1 MDWEFFESLSEAEA
15 NKFLDNFL
23 SVESENIKDLLEQA
37 QKANLTA
44 DFSVDSIAPLFQWGL
59 SKIITIPKEPDGTLP
74 EWIRNSSSYLE
85 NLFDFGIN
93 LMISSIAKSCC

>member
-37 QKANLTA
+37 QKAN
-44 DFSVDSIAPLFQWGL
+44 
-59 SKIITIPKEPDGTLP
+59 
-74 EWIRNSSSYLE
+74 
-85 NLFDFGIN
+85 
-93 LMISSIAKSCC
+93 